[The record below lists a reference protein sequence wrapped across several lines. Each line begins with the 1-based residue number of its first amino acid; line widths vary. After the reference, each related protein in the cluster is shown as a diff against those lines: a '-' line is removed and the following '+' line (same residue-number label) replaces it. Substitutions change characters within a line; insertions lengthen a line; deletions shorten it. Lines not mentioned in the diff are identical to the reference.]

1 MSFQVGDRVVI
12 LPAPPDG
19 ERDRLADYVGR
30 RATVHKLVDHAAM
43 TSTVQVRPDNEVRW
57 LYLRPERLR
66 LLSVVERIGDL
77 DRG

>member
-1 MSFQVGDRVVI
+1 MVI
-12 LPAPPDG
+12 LPAPLGGDQ
-19 ERDRLADYVGR
+19 DRLTDYVGR
-30 RATVHKLVDHAAM
+30 RATVFKLVDHAAM
-43 TSTVQVRPDNEVRW
+43 TSTVQVRPDNEVRC